1 MNRLASLLRRSLP
14 ARLTAAFL
22 ALSLTTLVLAS
33 VVSYRSAEQA
43 LERRTFERLG
53 AVADADADD
62 ISFWIGRQR
71 AALEFLAQ
79 HPAVGAAALRA
90 EGGSPLQTDSAFTRF
105 LATIPGDVLASVE
118 TRLVGVPG
126 GRVLASTD
134 STAVGAFALDE
145 RYYLL
150 ARDSTYTQKLYESS
164 ATGRPTLTVATPV
177 RDPDGRT
184 RAILAAHLDVADL
197 EQVLM
202 DEEGEVPIDVYLV
215 DHFAQFVSAERY
227 GRAGFRRGAHSE
239 GIDRALA
246 RENGAAFYTDYAGQP
261 VVGVYRW
268 IEEQDLALLVEA
280 PETAALAPARALL
293 VRTLLVGLLASL
305 LLTFGV
311 VAITRRATRPILT
324 VAEAAERVALGDF
337 GHRAPEDS
345 EDEAGRLAKSFNA
358 MTRQLQT
365 VYGELHSQVA
375 TTKQA
380 LLDAQNSRSI
390 MQDLADNTTA
400 VVIVIDLGE
409 VVRFANAYVESLL
422 GLRRGAAVGRL
433 LSELLP
439 EGAARALHD
448 SRAEVLRRDE
458 AVVREVTIATTGESH
473 LWQATTFPLRDAQ
486 GASYAHGILAFDLT
500 ERARAEEERRQRD
513 ASVQQA
519 QKLESLGIMAGGIAH
534 DFNNILGAVL
544 GNADIAL
551 ASLDDPA
558 EVRASLEQI
567 ALASR
572 RAADLTRQMLAYAGR
587 ASLRREV
594 TDIRRVLQ
602 DMLALVKAA
611 QPKKVEFVVDPMDEP
626 LWVDI
631 DGSQLSQVAL
641 NLLTNAAEAIG
652 DRVGTVRLTATRSGP
667 PPRVPPGTPVPPAGA
682 YIHISVEDDGEGM
695 REEVRRRLFEPFFST
710 KRSGRGL
717 GLSAVTGIIKSADG
731 LLLLESEEGHGS
743 RFDIYLPEAV
753 PPSAPRRS
761 GPRAAVAQRRGCVL
775 IVDDEETLRRVG
787 RRALEAQGLDVL
799 EAGDGIE
806 GLATF
811 RANREA
817 LSLVILDM
825 TMPGMGGAEVF
836 ARLREDHATLP
847 VIVASGYAA
856 SDQAAS
862 LPPDPFVRYL
872 QKPFGIRMLLHLVDE
887 LLP

>member
-1 MNRLASLLRRSLP
+1 MNRLARLLRRSLP

-22 ALSLTTLVLAS
+22 SLSVTTLLLAS
-33 VVSYRSAEQA
+33 AVSYWSAEQA
-43 LERRTFERLG
+43 LERRTFERLS
-53 AVADADADD
+53 AIADADAGD

-71 AALEFLAQ
+71 AALEFLAG
-79 HPAVGAAALRA
+79 HPTVRAAALRA
-90 EGGSPLQTDSAFTRF
+90 GDAPDAAGDSTFTRF
-105 LATIPGDVLASVE
+105 LATVPEDVLAAVE
-118 TRLVGVPG
+118 TRLVGFPG
-126 GRVLASTD
+126 GRVIASTD
-134 STAVGAFALDE
+134 PAAVGAFALDE
-145 RYYLL
+145 RYYQF

-164 ATGRPTLTVATPV
+164 TTGRPTLTVATPV
-177 RDPDGRT
+177 SDPDGRT
-184 RAILAAHLDVADL
+184 NAILAAHLDVADL
-197 EQVLM
+197 ERVLR

-215 DHFAQFVSAERY
+215 DRFAQFVSAERY
-227 GRAGFRRGAHSE
+227 GRAGFRRGAHSA
-239 GIDRALA
+239 GIDGALA
-246 RENGAAFYTDYAGQP
+246 REDGAAFYTDYSGKP

-280 PETAALAPARALL
+280 PEGAALAPARALL
-293 VRTLLVGLLASL
+293 ARTLLVGLLAAL
-305 LLTFGV
+305 LLTLGV

-324 VAEAAERVALGDF
+324 VAEAAERVSLGDF
-337 GHRAPEDS
+337 GHQAPEDS

-365 VYGELHSQVA
+365 VYGELHSQVS

-400 VVIVIDLGE
+400 IVIVIDLGE
-409 VVRFANAYVESLL
+409 VVRFANAYLESLL
-422 GLRRGAAVGRL
+422 GLARGGAVGRR
-433 LSELLP
+433 LSEILP
-439 EGAARALHD
+439 DAAARALLAA
-448 SRAEVLRRDE
+448 RAEAVRRDE
-458 AVVREVTIATTGESH
+458 AVVSEVTIETTGESH
-473 LWQATTFPLRDAQ
+473 LWQATTFPLRDGE

-500 ERARAEEERRQRD
+500 ERARAEEQRRQAD

-534 DFNNILGAVL
+534 DFNNILSAVL

-551 ASLDDPA
+551 ASLDDPE

-594 TDIRRVLQ
+594 TDIRRVLT

-611 QPKKVEFVVDPMDEP
+611 QPKKVEFHVEPMELP

-631 DGSQLSQVAL
+631 DGAQLSQVAL

-652 DRVGTVRLTATRSGP
+652 DGVGTVRLTAQRSGP
-667 PPRVPPGTPVPPAGA
+667 PPRLPAGMEPPPAA
-682 YIHISVEDDGEGM
+682 QYVRISVEDDGAGM
-695 REEVRRRLFEPFFST
+695 SEEVRRRLFEPFFST

-717 GLSAVTGIIKSADG
+717 GLSAVTGIIKSAG
-731 LLLLESEEGHGS
+731 GVLLLESAEGRGS
-743 RFDIYLPEAV
+743 KFDIYLPEAI
-753 PPSAPRRS
+753 PPAAARRS
-761 GPRAAVAQRRGCVL
+761 GPRAAVVPRQGCVL

-787 RRALEAQGLDVL
+787 RRALEAHGLQVL
-799 EAGDGIE
+799 EAADGVE
-806 GLATF
+806 GLATY
-811 RANREA
+811 RAHRDE
-817 LSLVILDM
+817 LSLIVLDM

-836 ARLREDHATLP
+836 TRLRAERPTLP
-847 VIVASGYAA
+847 VIIASGYAA
-856 SDQAAS
+856 ADQAQS
-862 LPPDPFVRYL
+862 MPPDPFVRYL
-872 QKPFGIRMLLHLVDE
+872 QKPFGIRLLLNLVDE